1 MDSQK
6 NLLQKAV
13 EILQKSNSGAVLL
26 PQNPS
31 QDGIAAA
38 LALYLGLSRM
48 GKNVTIACSTPVESE
63 LMAADKIGSTLATS
77 GNDLVISL
85 PYTDGSVD
93 KVSYYTEG
101 NSLNIVVVPGAD
113 HPKLEQKQ
121 VKFSYSGGAVDFI
134 ITVDTDSVKRLG
146 EVYSENQALFE
157 KNKIINIDRHLT
169 NSFFGAANLIYR
181 TASSTSEIVLAFL
194 QSIKCPI
201 DKDMA
206 TNLYQGMA
214 AATKNFS
221 SFSVTASTFE
231 NAASLL
237 KLGAKKR
244 LPSDSNGSFP
254 RRLRPEFEKQSKSV
268 EDLENEIDSEEPT
281 STTED
286 FLKPKIFRPQ
296 TGSGEN
302 S

>member
-13 EILQKSNSGAVLL
+13 EILQKSNSGVICL

-31 QDGIAAA
+31 PDAIAAA
-38 LALYLGLSRM
+38 LALYLGLTQM
-48 GKNVTIACSTPVESE
+48 GKNVTIACSTPIESE
-63 LMAADKIGSTLATS
+63 LIAADKIGSTIATS
-77 GNDLVISL
+77 GNDLVVSL
-85 PYTDGSVD
+85 PYTDGSID

-121 VKFSYSGGAVDFI
+121 VKFSYTGGVVDFV
-134 ITVDTDSVKRLG
+134 ITVDVDSLKRLG
-146 EVYSENQALFE
+146 EIYSENQALFV
-157 KNKIINIDRHLT
+157 KNKVINIDRHLT
-169 NSFFGAANLIYR
+169 NSFFGAVNLVYR
-181 TASSTSEIVLAFL
+181 TASSTSEIILAFL
-194 QSIKCPI
+194 QTIKCPI
-201 DKDMA
+201 DRDMA

-221 SFSVTASTFE
+221 SFSVTAQTFE
-231 NAASLL
+231 NAADLL

-244 LPSDSNGSFP
+244 LPAGSNGTFP
-254 RRLRPEFEKQSKSV
+254 RQFGPEFEKQSKPIEDV
-268 EDLENEIDSEEPT
+268 EKEIVSEDAT
-281 STTED
+281 STDED
-286 FLKPKIFRPQ
+286 FLKPKIFRPSD
-296 TGSGEN
+296 GGEN

>member
-13 EILQKSNSGAVLL
+13 EILQKSNSGAICL

-31 QDGIAAA
+31 PDAIAAA
-38 LALYLGLSRM
+38 LALYLGLTRM
-48 GKNVTIACSTPVESE
+48 GKNVTIACSTPIESE
-63 LMAADKIGSTLATS
+63 LMAADKIGSTIATS

-121 VKFSYSGGAVDFI
+121 VKFSYTGGTVDFI
-134 ITVDTDSVKRLG
+134 ITVDVDNLKRLG
-146 EVYSENQALFE
+146 EIYSENQALFV
-157 KNKIINIDRHLT
+157 KNKVINIDRHLT
-169 NSFFGAANLIYR
+169 NSFFGAVNLVYR
-181 TASSTSEIVLAFL
+181 TASSTSEIILAFL
-194 QSIKCPI
+194 QTIKCPI
-201 DKDMA
+201 DRDMA

-221 SFSVTASTFE
+221 SYSVTAQTFE
-231 NAASLL
+231 NAADLL

-244 LPSDSNGSFP
+244 LSASSNGSLP
-254 RRLRPEFEKQSKSV
+254 RQFGPEFEKQSKAIEEV
-268 EDLENEIDSEEPT
+268 EKEIVSEDVT
-281 STTED
+281 STDED
-286 FLKPKIFRPQ
+286 FLKPKIFRPS
-296 TGSGEN
+296 GGGEN

>member
-13 EILQKSNSGAVLL
+13 EILQKSNSGAICL

-31 QDGIAAA
+31 PDAIAAA
-38 LALYLGLSRM
+38 LALYLGLTQM
-48 GKNVTIACSTPVESE
+48 GKNVTITCSTPIKSE
-63 LMAADKIGSTLATS
+63 LMAADKIGSTIATS

-101 NSLNIVVVPGAD
+101 NSLNIVVVPGANN
-113 HPKLEQKQ
+113 PKLEQKQ
-121 VKFSYSGGAVDFI
+121 VKFSYTGGAVDFI
-134 ITVDTDSVKRLG
+134 ITVDVDSLKRLG
-146 EVYSENQALFE
+146 EIYSENQALFA

-169 NSFFGAANLIYR
+169 NSFFGSANLVYR
-181 TASSTSEIVLAFL
+181 TASSTSEIILVFL
-194 QSIKCPI
+194 QAIKCPI
-201 DKDMA
+201 DRDMA

-244 LPSDSNGSFP
+244 LSAGSNGSLP
-254 RRLRPEFEKQSKSV
+254 RQFGPEFEKQSKPIEEMEEEIIS
-268 EDLENEIDSEEPT
+268 EDAT
-281 STTED
+281 STDED
-286 FLKPKIFRPQ
+286 FLKPKIFRP
-296 TGSGEN
+296 TSGGEN